1 MKPRVLIV
9 DDDRAILEGL
19 SMLLEENHDTLT
31 ALDGEEAL
39 RILDR
44 EHVDIVILDMLMPV
58 LDGAG
63 VLRELSERESN
74 IPVIVI
80 SAHKDLQD
88 RAQSLGAADA
98 IAKPFDIAML
108 ERKIAQLLEEKK
120 NGETDDE
127 NGSTPLINRHGGGS
141 STSGL
146 GFAPE
151 NPYSG
156 W

>member
-19 SMLLEENHDTLT
+19 SMLLEENHETLT

-44 EHVDIVILDMLMPV
+44 EQIDIVILDMLMPV

-63 VLRELSERESN
+63 VLREMSERGSS

-80 SAHKDLQD
+80 SAHTDLQD

-108 ERKIAQLLEEKK
+108 ERKIAQLLEKK
-120 NGETDDE
+120 NSSPDDE
-127 NGSTPLINRHGGGS
+127 SGSTPLINRQSSGS
-141 STSGL
+141 SSSGF
-146 GFAPE
+146 GFAP
-151 NPYSG
+151 YSG
-156 W
+156 